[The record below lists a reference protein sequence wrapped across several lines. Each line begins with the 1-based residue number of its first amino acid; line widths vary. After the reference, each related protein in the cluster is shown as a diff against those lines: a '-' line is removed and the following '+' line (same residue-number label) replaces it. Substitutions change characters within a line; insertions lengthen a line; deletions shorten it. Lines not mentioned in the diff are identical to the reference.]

1 MGGMGNMVGFY
12 SLTGPDDLWLL
23 KDKADE
29 IEQKLLNNDEISQI
43 EVGGYAPIIISV
55 EINETAL
62 LRHNITFKQVNAIRS
77 SNLDMFSR
85 KH

>member
-43 EVGGYAPIIISV
+43 EVVGYA
-55 EINETAL
+55 
-62 LRHNITFKQVNAIRS
+62 
-77 SNLDMFSR
+77 SNYYFCR
-85 KH
+85 N

>member
-43 EVGGYAPIIISV
+43 EVVGCAPIIISV
-55 EINETAL
+55 EINETAF
-62 LRHNITFKQVNAIRS
+62 TS
-77 SNLDMFSR
+77 P
-85 KH
+85 